1 MNYVFKKVQEKEQ
14 IMNKT
19 EQFIERNHLA
29 STSMLCATIYL
40 SIRNLCREI
49 RGEGRANRAQTER
62 EGRANRAQTER
73 EGRAYRAQTE
83 REGRANRAAIAE
95 IGRNQ
100 TFVNIAE
107 NTMANGTNVN
117 VYL

>member
-62 EGRANRAQTER
+62 EGRA
-73 EGRAYRAQTE
+73 YRAQTE